1 MCGWGIIGGKR
12 KGTPASGWKP
22 VNLSHR
28 KPKQPQT
35 QVIFPSALSN
45 FAVRERALQPRGS
58 TGFSQPGIAP
68 TVQVIKRKSHHR
80 RREIAMKTRA
90 TLFSMLLLSAIWVV
104 AQSTSP
110 SGSTPDQT
118 MQSGQTGTNPQP
130 STPSTTQPAQTLEN
144 PGTPDANSPNGTTP
158 DQANPNQAT
167 PSHGAA
173 PENQTTP
180 NASAPAAGGA
190 GLTGLPVGI
199 SHHRE
204 LHFDGSLREHLQ
216 ADWKLGER
224 PHDGWQRGR
233 SHWKRGRYCSRYEFQ
248 RCERKFQCRWTG

>member
-1 MCGWGIIGGKR
+1 M
-12 KGTPASGWKP
+12 
-22 VNLSHR
+22 
-28 KPKQPQT
+28 QPRS
-35 QVIFPSALSN
+35 QVVFFAALIN
-45 FAVRERALQPRGS
+45 FAVRERDLQPRGS

-130 STPSTTQPAQTLEN
+130 STPSTTQPAQTPEN

-167 PSHGAA
+167 PSQGAA

-180 NASAPAAGGA
+180 NASGPAAGGA
-190 GLTGLPVGI
+190 GLTGCLSGSPITGN
-199 SHHRE
+199 
-204 LHFDGSLREHLQ
+204 FDGSLREHLQ

-224 PHDGWQRGR
+224 PHDGWQRGP
-233 SHWKRGRYCSRYEFQ
+233 SHWKRGRYCSRHEFQ
-248 RCERKFQCRWTG
+248 RCEREFQCRWTG